1 MSPKIDEIYGNKVRI
16 RVCGLCWQNDSLLLV
31 KHQMGG
37 QPLWAP
43 PGGGVEFGELLN
55 DTLKREFLEET
66 GLEVRPGKFLFGC
79 EFVKNPLH
87 AIELFFEVNVVS
99 GSVKSGGDPEIQI
112 IETAQFLTLEEIRRI
127 PERQLHGILSKFESR
142 ERLQDLT
149 GFYRI

>member
-1 MSPKIDEIYGNKVRI
+1 MSPKIGEIYGNKVRI

-31 KHQMGG
+31 KHQIEG

-55 DTLKREFLEET
+55 ETLKREFLEET

-87 AIELFFEVNVVS
+87 AIELFFEVTAVT
-99 GSVKSGGDPEIQI
+99 GSVKSGRDPELQI
-112 IETAQFLTLEEIRRI
+112 IETAQFLTLDEIRSI
-127 PERQLHGILSKFESR
+127 PEHHLHGILSKFESK
-142 ERLQDLT
+142 EKLQGLT